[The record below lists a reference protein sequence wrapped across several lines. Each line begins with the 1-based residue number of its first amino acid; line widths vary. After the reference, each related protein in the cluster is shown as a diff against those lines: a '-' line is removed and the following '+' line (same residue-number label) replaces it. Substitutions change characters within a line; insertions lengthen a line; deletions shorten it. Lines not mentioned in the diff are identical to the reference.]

1 MMWKLH
7 SSSDRWSREQS
18 AGVVGVGELTRPMSD
33 RQNIEDPRER
43 LLEAWPRG
51 ATEGYL
57 VSVNRN
63 TEHVLLMRRPVV
75 RRQFEE
81 ER

>member
-7 SSSDRWSREQS
+7 SSSDRCSREQS
-18 AGVVGVGELTRPMSD
+18 ASVVGVGELTRPMSD
-33 RQNIEDPRER
+33 RQNNEDPRER
-43 LLEAWPRG
+43 LLEAWPCG
-51 ATEGYL
+51 MTEGYL
-57 VSVNRN
+57 VLVNRN
-63 TEHVLLMRRPVV
+63 REHVLLMRRLVV